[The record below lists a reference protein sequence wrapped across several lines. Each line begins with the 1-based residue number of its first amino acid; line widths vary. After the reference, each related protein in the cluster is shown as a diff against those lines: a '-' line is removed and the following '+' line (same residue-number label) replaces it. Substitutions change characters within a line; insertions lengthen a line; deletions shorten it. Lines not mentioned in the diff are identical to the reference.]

1 MSAEPLLAAPTSVQV
16 TYRPCEQLMPYARNS
31 RTHSPGQIA
40 QIAASIAAFGW
51 TNPVLADAQGI
62 VAGHG
67 RVLGAERLYAR
78 GATLRLPN
86 GEAIPAGCV
95 PVLDCGGWTD
105 AQRRAYVIADNQIAL
120 NAGWDEDL
128 LRTEVSALDGL
139 GFDLKLLSFSDKDLG
154 LLLAP
159 AGTPGESDP
168 DDEAPP
174 PPEESVSVLGDVWLL
189 GRHRLVCGDCT
200 DPETVALALNGAR
213 PHLMVTD
220 PPYGVEYDAGWRN
233 ESMPAK
239 NDPERWRDGR
249 GRAIGAVRNDDRADW
264 REAWA
269 LFPGDVAY
277 VWHAAAFT
285 HVVAESLIA
294 TGLEI
299 RSQIIWA
306 KNQFVISRGH
316 YHGHHEPCWYVVRK
330 GATGHWSGDRTQ
342 STLWQIDKPRKSET
356 GHSTQKPIDCMRR
369 PIENNSLPG
378 EAVYEPFCGSGTTII
393 ACEMTGRTCLALEL
407 EPAYVDVTVERWQ
420 AFTGRRAVHADTGEP
435 FPEAVDA
442 LVGGGS

>member
-1 MSAEPLLAAPTSVQV
+1 
-16 TYRPCEQLMPYARNS
+16 
-31 RTHSPGQIA
+31 
-40 QIAASIAAFGW
+40 
-51 TNPVLADAQGI
+51 
-62 VAGHG
+62 
-67 RVLGAERLYAR
+67 
-78 GATLRLPN
+78 
-86 GEAIPAGCV
+86 
-95 PVLDCGGWTD
+95 
-105 AQRRAYVIADNQIAL
+105 L
-120 NAGWDEDL
+120 NAAWDEDL

-139 GFDLKLLSFSDKDLG
+139 GLDLKLLSFSDKELG

-159 AGTPGESDP
+159 ASTPGESDP

-174 PPEESVSVLGDVWLL
+174 PPAEPVNALGDVWLL

-200 DPETVALALNGAR
+200 DPETVALALHGAR

-220 PPYGVEYDAGWRN
+220 PPCGVEYDAGWRN

-239 NDPERWRDGR
+239 NDPEGWRDGN
-249 GRAIGAVRNDDRADW
+249 GRAVGAVRNDDRADW

-269 LFPGDVAY
+269 LFRGDVAY

-330 GATGHWSGDRTQ
+330 GATGHSGDRTQ
-342 STLWQIDKPRKSET
+342 STLWQIDKPRKSDT
-356 GHSTQKPIDCMRR
+356 GQQKPIDYMPARSKKTACPAKRSTSR
-369 PIENNSLPG
+369 S
-378 EAVYEPFCGSGTTII
+378 GSGTTII
-393 ACEMTGRTCLALEL
+393 ACEMTVRTCLALEI
-407 EPAYVDVTVERWQ
+407 EPAYVDVTVKRWQ
-420 AFTGRRAVHADTGEP
+420 TFTGRRAVRAEAGEP
-435 FPEAVDA
+435 FPQATDA
-442 LVGGGS
+442 LVRGES